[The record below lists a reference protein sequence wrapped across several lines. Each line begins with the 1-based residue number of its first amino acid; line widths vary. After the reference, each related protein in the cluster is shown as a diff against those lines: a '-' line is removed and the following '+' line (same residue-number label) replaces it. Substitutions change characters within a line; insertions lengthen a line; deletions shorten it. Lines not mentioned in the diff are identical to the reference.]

1 LVLHGSEVSF
11 GVDENGLHAVGT
23 GRQDLPEQYEDRLV
37 AYIDILGWKEACDT
51 LEPTQLVQALD
62 LIHEHPRQFNEAER
76 LKLLEFGQK
85 PGVTWINPMRLQVR
99 AAAFSDNVV
108 VSEPAAYG
116 CRIFTI
122 RRMCVRL
129 LELGFLSRGG
139 VSLGHVY
146 HEDNVVFGPA
156 LNRAVEI
163 EQGASFPR
171 IVCDTP
177 VVELL
182 KEDRDFAHEVIRDGV
197 DGKYV
202 VNLFPPVF
210 RKSPAYI
217 WKQVLDS
224 HYRFDDLLRVISAK
238 TEQLRAPTEKRKLEK
253 WVYMENYVKARREEL
268 VEFGVAIVRQ
278 NESS

>member
-1 LVLHGSEVSF
+1 MS
-11 GVDENGLHAVGT
+11 
-23 GRQDLPEQYEDRLV
+23 EQYENRLV
-37 AYIDILGWKEACDT
+37 AYIDILGWKEASDT
-51 LEPTQLVQALD
+51 LGPAQLIRALD
-62 LIHEHPRQFNEAER
+62 LIHEHPRQFSEAER
-76 LKLLEFGQK
+76 RKLLEFGEK
-85 PGVTWINPMRLQVR
+85 PGVTWINPMRLRVR
-99 AAAFSDNVV
+99 AAAFSDDVV

-116 CRIFTI
+116 CGIFTI

-139 VSLGHVY
+139 VSLGQLY
-146 HEDNVVFGPA
+146 HDDNVVFGPA

-163 EQGASFPR
+163 EQSASFPR

-182 KEDRDFAHEVIRDGV
+182 KQNPDFSHEVIQDDV

-202 VNLFPPVF
+202 VNIFRPAF
-210 RKSPAYI
+210 RKAPSYI
-217 WKQVLDS
+217 WRQVLDS

-253 WVYMENYVKARREEL
+253 WVYMERYVKARREEL
-268 VEFGVAIVRQ
+268 VEFVGSDMP
-278 NESS
+278 EGC